1 MTRYGAVK
9 GAKRLMQLMKIA
21 GMQMRQNMVW
31 DSKPIDGTWR
41 VFSAQSFL
49 IHLGLDGDMYPISDG
64 WVCPILSFPLG
75 GPDTV
80 NQQVWWSSQPAHLQ
94 AARAKKAWVQAEIT
108 LHNMQAVHQAR
119 IRNKRNRVAQ
129 HKRMVEKKQQEKNEN
144 NAALYKTKIMRLAAQ
159 SKLPMQA
166 LHAKELWRVQLL
178 DQEALQ
184 KEALQKEALKKEALQ
199 KEARK
204 KEARQQKEEFEEQ
217 CINVRFF
224 ETWILD

>member
-9 GAKRLMQLMKIA
+9 GAKRLMQLTKIA
-21 GMQMRQNMVW
+21 GMQMRQNVVW

-49 IHLGLDGDMYPISDG
+49 IHQGLDGDMYPISDG

-80 NQQVWWSSQPAHLQ
+80 NQQAWWSYQPAQLQ
-94 AARAKKAWVQAEIT
+94 AARAKQAWVQAEIT
-108 LHNMQAVHQAR
+108 LRNMQAVHQAR
-119 IRNKRNRVAQ
+119 IRTKRNDVAR
-129 HKRMVEKKQQEKNEN
+129 HKRMVEKKQKEKNEN
-144 NAALYKTKIMRLAAQ
+144 KAAWYKTKIMRLAAQ
-159 SKLPMQA
+159 SELPMQA
-166 LHAKELWRVQLL
+166 LHVKELWRVQLL

-184 KEALQKEALKKEALQ
+184 EEALQKEALQ
-199 KEARK
+199 KEAR
-204 KEARQQKEEFEEQ
+204 QQKEKFKEQ
-217 CINVRFF
+217 CIHVRFF

>member
-9 GAKRLMQLMKIA
+9 GAKRLMQLTKIA
-21 GMQMRQNMVW
+21 GMQMRQNVVW
-31 DSKPIDGTWR
+31 DSKAIDGTWR

-129 HKRMVEKKQQEKNEN
+129 HKRMVEKKQKEKNEN

-166 LHAKELWRVQLL
+166 LHAKELWRVQLF

-184 KEALQKEALKKEALQ
+184 KEALQKEALQKEALQ

-204 KEARQQKEEFEEQ
+204 KEERQQKEELEEQ
-217 CINVRFF
+217 CIHVRFF

>member
-9 GAKRLMQLMKIA
+9 GAKRLMQLTKIA
-21 GMQMRQNMVW
+21 GMQMRQNVVW
-31 DSKPIDGTWR
+31 DSKLIDGTWR

-80 NQQVWWSSQPAHLQ
+80 NQQAWWSYQPAHLQ
-94 AARAKKAWVQAEIT
+94 AARAKQAWVQAEIT
-108 LHNMQAVHQAR
+108 LRNMQAVHQAR
-119 IRNKRNRVAQ
+119 IRTKRNDVAR
-129 HKRMVEKKQQEKNEN
+129 HKRMVEKKQKEKNEN
-144 NAALYKTKIMRLAAQ
+144 KAAWYKTKIMRLAAQ
-159 SKLPMQA
+159 SELPMQA
-166 LHAKELWRVQLL
+166 LHVKELWRV

-184 KEALQKEALKKEALQ
+184 KEALQKEALQKEALQ

-204 KEARQQKEEFEEQ
+204 KEERQQKEELEEQ
-217 CINVRFF
+217 CIHVRFF

>member
-9 GAKRLMQLMKIA
+9 GAKRLMQLTTIA
-21 GMQMRQNMVW
+21 GMQMRQNVVW

-144 NAALYKTKIMRLAAQ
+144 NAALYKTKIMRLSAQ

-166 LHAKELWRVQLL
+166 LHVQELWRVQLI
-178 DQEALQ
+178 DQEALQKEALQ
-184 KEALQKEALKKEALQ
+184 KEALQKEALKKEA
-199 KEARK
+199 
-204 KEARQQKEEFEEQ
+204 RQQKEEFKEE

-224 ETWILD
+224 ETWNLD

>member
-1 MTRYGAVK
+1 MPRYGAVK

-144 NAALYKTKIMRLAAQ
+144 NAALYKTKIMRLSAQ

-166 LHAKELWRVQLL
+166 LHVQELWRVQLI
-178 DQEALQ
+178 DQEALQKQALQKEALQ
-184 KEALQKEALKKEALQ
+184 KEALQKEA
-199 KEARK
+199 RK
-204 KEARQQKEEFEEQ
+204 KEERQQKEELEEQ
-217 CINVRFF
+217 CIHVRFF